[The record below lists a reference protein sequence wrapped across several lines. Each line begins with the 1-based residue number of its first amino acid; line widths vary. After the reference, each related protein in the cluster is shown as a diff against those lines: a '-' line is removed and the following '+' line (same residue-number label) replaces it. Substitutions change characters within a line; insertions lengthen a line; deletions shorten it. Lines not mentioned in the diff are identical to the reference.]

1 MIPKSIKLRDCIVQL
16 NTGLNPRDNFSLGE
30 GSIKYITAK
39 NLNKAGYIDFSSCD
53 YIDEQAKE
61 IIHRRSDIQLG
72 DILFASRAPIGHCHL
87 ITEDPSFYDV
97 GESIFCIRVN
107 KEIIVPEYLCLYLS
121 SDLFIK
127 MASKR
132 VTGSV
137 IQEIRISDL
146 LDTDVVL
153 PDKHVQT
160 KIAKCIGYIDK
171 KIELNKTICFNLE
184 SMAKLLYD
192 YWFVQF
198 DFPDE
203 NGKPYKSSGGK
214 MVWNEELKREIPD
227 GWEVSTLKGKY
238 DIKRGISYTSKDIE
252 SGDGTPM
259 INLACVDIKRNY
271 RDGEIKYY
279 NGNVT
284 PENLLSPNDLLIA
297 CTDLTRNAD
306 IVGSPILTPNDGNTY
321 TFSMDIAKLIPN
333 EAELNPIFLFMALR
347 TEYYHKYIK
356 RWASGTNVL
365 HLDLTG
371 LDWYK
376 MWFPPKAL
384 QDRFADAIISFEE
397 RKHKTMV
404 ENQQLASL
412 RDFLLPMLMNGQVKV
427 KKGETQ

>member
-1 MIPKSIKLRDCIVQL
+1 MSKLKNYCL
-16 NTGLNPRDNFSLGE
+16 NITDGE
-30 GSIKYITAK
+30 HGSIIDDPDGEYYF
-39 NLNKAGYIDFSSCD
+39 LNNNN
-53 YIDEQAKE
+53 
-61 IIHRRSDIQLG
+61 
-72 DILFASRAPIGHCHL
+72 
-87 ITEDPSFYDV
+87 ITEDGIVINPNDRRMSKKEF
-97 GESIFCIRVN
+97 ERIN
-107 KEIIVPEYLCLYLS
+107 KRTQLS
-121 SDLFIK
+121 
-127 MASKR
+127 
-132 VTGSV
+132 TN
-137 IQEIRISDL
+137 
-146 LDTDVVL
+146 DVVIATCGTLGKTQVITDTSINYDFSRSVGIIKTDPQKLL
-153 PDKHVQT
+153 PLFLHYYFKNPHTQKRIERIAEGAVQKHFYIGAMEDFEVEIPDIGIQKDIISAIS
-160 KIAKCIGYIDK
+160 KIDG
-171 KIELNKTICFNLE
+171 KISNNKSICSDLE

-259 INLACVDIKRNY
+259 INLACIDIKRNY

-333 EAELNPIFLFMALR
+333 EAELNPIYLYMALR

-404 ENQQLASL
+404 ENQELASL

-427 KKGETQ
+427 KKEDDNE

>member
-1 MIPKSIKLRDCIVQL
+1 MLIPLFLS
-16 NTGLNPRDNFSLGE
+16 F
-30 GSIKYITAK
+30 Y
-39 NLNKAGYIDFSSCD
+39 LNKPETKKWISLHAVGSSMPN
-53 YIDEQAKE
+53 INSE
-61 IIHRRSDIQLG
+61 ILSKV
-72 DILFASRAPIGHCHL
+72 PI
-87 ITEDPSFYDV
+87 
-97 GESIFCIRVN
+97 
-107 KEIIVPEYLCLYLS
+107 
-121 SDLFIK
+121 
-127 MASKR
+127 
-132 VTGSV
+132 
-137 IQEIRISDL
+137 
-146 LDTDVVL
+146 VL
-153 PDKHVQT
+153 PDKREQDSIASFLDNIDN
-160 KIAKCIGYIDK
+160 KISNNND
-171 KIELNKTICFNLE
+171 ICSDLE

-259 INLACVDIKRNY
+259 INLACIDIKRNY

-333 EAELNPIFLFMALR
+333 EAELNPIYLYMALR

-404 ENQQLASL
+404 ENQELASL

-427 KKGETQ
+427 KKEDANE

>member
-171 KIELNKTICFNLE
+171 KIELNKSICSDLE

-192 YWFVQF
+192 YWFVQL

-227 GWEVSTLKGKY
+227 GWEVKPLSAVFDITMGSSPSGASLNENGDGIEFYQGSTDFGNIYPTKRVYTTAPVRFSKAQDVLLSVRAPVGTMNIAMNDCCIGRGLAAIHHFSTMFAWNTMLTFSAYFDIFNNNGTTFGALTSDDLKGQL
-238 DIKRGISYTSKDIE
+238 SAV
-252 SGDGTPM
+252 P
-259 INLACVDIKRNY
+259 
-271 RDGEIKYY
+271 
-279 NGNVT
+279 
-284 PENLLSPNDLLIA
+284 PENLINKYHGTTIAIEKQIRNLS
-297 CTDLTRNAD
+297 
-306 IVGSPILTPNDGNTY
+306 
-321 TFSMDIAKLIPN
+321 K
-333 EAELNPIFLFMALR
+333 
-347 TEYYHKYIK
+347 
-356 RWASGTNVL
+356 
-365 HLDLTG
+365 
-371 LDWYK
+371 
-376 MWFPPKAL
+376 
-384 QDRFADAIISFEE
+384 
-397 RKHKTMV
+397 

-412 RDFLLPMLMNGQVKV
+412 RDFLLPMLMNGQVKI
-427 KKGETQ
+427 KE

>member
-1 MIPKSIKLRDCIVQL
+1 MSKIFTLGRTITGKTPSTKVKENWGNDIPFYAPEDIAKGYILDDAIRHVSNQGFNAIKNNTTDGISVLVGCIGSDMGNSAIVERKCAFNQQINAITDFDKDVNPFYVYYYLSTQKDYLRQLAGSTTTPLLPKSDFEQ
-16 NTGLNPRDNFSLGE
+16 
-30 GSIKYITAK
+30 
-39 NLNKAGYIDFSSCD
+39 ID
-53 YIDEQAKE
+53 I
-61 IIHRRSDIQLG
+61 
-72 DILFASRAPIGHCHL
+72 P
-87 ITEDPSFYDV
+87 
-97 GESIFCIRVN
+97 
-107 KEIIVPEYLCLYLS
+107 
-121 SDLFIK
+121 
-127 MASKR
+127 
-132 VTGSV
+132 
-137 IQEIRISDL
+137 
-146 LDTDVVL
+146 L
-153 PDKHVQT
+153 PDKYTQDKTVRVLKPIDD
-160 KIAKCIGYIDK
+160 KIKNNTA
-171 KIELNKTICFNLE
+171 ICSDLE

-227 GWEVSTLKGKY
+227 GWEVSTLKGKH

-259 INLACVDIKRNY
+259 INLACIDIKRNY

-333 EAELNPIFLFMALR
+333 EAELNPIYLYMALR

-404 ENQQLASL
+404 ENQELASL

-427 KKGETQ
+427 KKEDDNE